1 MNSAPSSP
9 RVCPGAER
17 GARRLVMRAE
27 AIALLRCPVVLRRQL
42 RVVLDEGVD
51 KLLAFGL

>member
-1 MNSAPSSP
+1 VNSAPSSP